1 MVIKT
6 TLNIN
11 KQLREKVEEK
21 YPDKTFTSIV
31 EMGLELLLLEVEDPT
46 SKTHIQSLVQDYN
59 KLKKAFIE
67 FRNEARERLDKLEN

>member
-1 MVIKT
+1 MVTKT

>member
-1 MVIKT
+1 MITKT

-11 KQLREKVEEK
+11 KQLREKVEGK

-59 KLKKAFIE
+59 KFKKAFIE
-67 FRNEARERLDKLEN
+67 FRNETKERLDKLS